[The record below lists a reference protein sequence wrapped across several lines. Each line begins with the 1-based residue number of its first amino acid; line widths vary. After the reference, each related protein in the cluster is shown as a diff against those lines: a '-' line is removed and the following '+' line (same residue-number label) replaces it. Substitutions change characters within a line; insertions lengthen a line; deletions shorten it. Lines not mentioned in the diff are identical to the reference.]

1 MPLNSCIAVRNAVT
15 RSLRATLFEY
25 SPRNV
30 ARLFWGIVWEDSRA
44 VRLHR
49 RVCLRSRSSCASCIM
64 RLQAVTVCTAR
75 PGSSA
80 VFDAAAAVL
89 PAPPPS
95 SSAAVAGPH
104 EQQRHR
110 VRALSKRAAVPFTRL
125 LHLLHTTCSPPPPPT
140 ISSTRENVRWS
151 NAHHT
156 PNRANAAVASASPC
170 AAARR
175 YHRTASALSF
185 ASPRPFANML
195 PKLN

>member
-64 RLQAVTVCTAR
+64 RLQAVTVCTTR

-95 SSAAVAGPH
+95 SSAAVAGRH
-104 EQQRHR
+104 AEQRHR
-110 VRALSKRAAVPFTRL
+110 VRVLSKFAAVPFTWLLNL
-125 LHLLHTTCSPPPPPT
+125 LHNTCLLPPST
-140 ISSTRENVRWS
+140 AISSRREIVTCS
-151 NAHHT
+151 NAHHLGAKVGLDT
-156 PNRANAAVASASPC
+156 GQR
-170 AAARR
+170 
-175 YHRTASALSF
+175 F
-185 ASPRPFANML
+185 D
-195 PKLN
+195 